1 MSDNQNQTPAP
12 VAINPLKDPIVAS
25 NPITLHVLGICSA
38 LAVTTSLTTALVMSA
53 SLIFVLSASN
63 VTISLIRNHI
73 PKSIRLIV
81 QITII
86 ASLVIIVDLVLQAYL
101 FEISKRLSVFVGL
114 IVTNC
119 IVLGRAEAFAMKNT
133 PRPSLLDGIG
143 NGLGYA
149 WILLLIGAVRELFA
163 AGTLMGTTIL
173 PLVRD
178 GGWFTPLSLMA
189 LPPSAFFLL
198 GLLIW
203 IVRTKHPEQGEA
215 ENKHGGG
222 HAP

>member
-1 MSDNQNQTPAP
+1 MSDINKRPL
-12 VAINPLKDPIVAS
+12 NPLADPIVAT
-25 NPITLHVLGICSA
+25 NPVTLQVLGICSA
-38 LAVTTSLTTALVMSA
+38 LAVTTSLTTAFVMSA
-53 SLIFVLSASN
+53 SLIFVLSLSN
-63 VTISLIRNHI
+63 TIISVIRNHI

-86 ASLVIIVDLVLQAYL
+86 ASLVIIVDQVLQAYL

-119 IVLGRAEAFAMKNT
+119 IVLGRAEAFAMKNP
-133 PRPSLLDGIG
+133 PRPSFLDGVG

-163 AGTLMGTTIL
+163 AGTLMGKTIL

-178 GGWFTPLSLMA
+178 GGWFTPLNLMA

-198 GLLIW
+198 GLLVW
-203 IVRTKHPEQGEA
+203 IVRTLRPEQA
-215 ENKHGGG
+215 EDEGP
-222 HAP
+222 AP

>member
-1 MSDNQNQTPAP
+1 MSNQQPNPQP
-12 VAINPLKDPIVAS
+12 NPLADPIVAT
-25 NPITLHVLGICSA
+25 NPVTLQVLGICSA

-53 SLIFVLSASN
+53 SLIFVLSLSS
-63 VTISLIRNHI
+63 TIISVIRNHI

-86 ASLVIIVDLVLQAYL
+86 ASLVIIVDQVLQAYL

-119 IVLGRAEAFAMKNT
+119 IVLGRAEAFAMKNP
-133 PRPSLLDGIG
+133 PRPSFLDGVG

-163 AGTLMGTTIL
+163 AGTLMGKTIL
-173 PLVRD
+173 PLVKD
-178 GGWFTPLSLMA
+178 DGWFTPLHLMA

-198 GLLIW
+198 GLLVW
-203 IVRTKHPEQGEA
+203 AVRTLRPEQAEGEDP
-215 ENKHGGG
+215 
-222 HAP
+222 AP

>member
-1 MSDNQNQTPAP
+1 MSKQPF
-12 VAINPLKDPIVAS
+12 NPLADPIVAT
-25 NPITLHVLGICSA
+25 NPVTLQVLGICSA
-38 LAVTTSLTTALVMSA
+38 LAVTTSLTTAFVMSA
-53 SLIFVLSASN
+53 SLIFVLSLSN
-63 VTISLIRNHI
+63 TIISVIRNHI

-86 ASLVIIVDLVLQAYL
+86 ASLVIIVDQVLQAYL

-119 IVLGRAEAFAMKNT
+119 IVLGRAEAFAMKNP
-133 PRPSLLDGIG
+133 PRPSFLDGVG

-163 AGTLMGTTIL
+163 AGTLMGKTIL

-178 GGWFTPLSLMA
+178 GGWFTPLNLMA

-198 GLLIW
+198 GLLVW
-203 IVRTKHPEQGEA
+203 LVRTLRPEQA
-215 ENKHGGG
+215 EDEGP
-222 HAP
+222 AP